1 MHVARCIRKTRLFL
15 KFITA
20 LLVVFIIRTTFIS
33 FKDNGR
39 VAKNIY
45 EKKNVGLFSNDYR
58 TVNGLLQKANKN
70 KAIVSSK
77 KLFDSIYGQEVQVD
91 SFDDA
96 GLPQIMLREDKDR
109 LTKDNTKKM
118 SEIDFMKMLEEQK
131 HGATKSPT
139 NDNNIQVCVR
149 FLNGTES
156 CMFVNEYKRFRA
168 REFVEDYANPFM
180 KNNTKPTLQSYP
192 DSILRPNPLIMIKDA
207 SRSINNVKIDEEL
220 RKEKAKRIR
229 AGDTD
234 IMKIPEVQRILSNV
248 FEYMIPNIVHFI
260 WFNCHRYLIHHYIS
274 MLSALRYQKP
284 SLILFHTDCVPNG
297 TYWAAFVEEAAEK
310 LKIVKRTPPMSV
322 WGQQVTRVEHQS
334 DVARI
339 HILLEVGGI
348 YMDDDVVVLK
358 SLDSLRDKEMVL
370 GEENYD
376 ALANSIIMA
385 NKKSWFL
392 RRWFEEYNN
401 FNGSRWSDSSCFVP
415 WSMWHLFP
423 TTIYVVKEKMLRPNW
438 EEVAYIY
445 RELWDWRKSYTIHL
459 YSRFMPVFD
468 GRHERTLK
476 ELAVLNTTYGE
487 ISRHVIW
494 GDSSFKDIT
503 DWILS

>member
-45 EKKNVGLFSNDYR
+45 EKKNVALFSNDYR

-139 NDNNIQVCVR
+139 NDNNIQ
-149 FLNGTES
+149 
-156 CMFVNEYKRFRA
+156 
-168 REFVEDYANPFM
+168 
-180 KNNTKPTLQSYP
+180 

-284 SLILFHTDCVPNG
+284 SLILFHTNCVPNG

-392 RRWFEEYNN
+392 RRWFQEYNN